1 MHAYTE
7 LLKPEVV
14 THLEL
19 IPGRNKG
26 EVLLFAVKGGSL
38 IQVYELSDHDA
49 PKWIAEYPLQG
60 QVVRFEQ
67 LSNHELLVAFKPARM
82 VVMKFNYSKR
92 LLETQSM
99 HYYEHAAVN
108 HPNFGTT
115 ADHENKMSVDTLN
128 SNVLFWFQ
136 PQIAACVQPK
146 MPDPIYSQGDASS
159 ELQSEL
165 FSPIGLAANLDVA
178 SIVDLE
184 YLNAFSEPTL
194 GVLACNTVNWAG
206 LEATRGENTNSLF
219 LVAQKPTLNPHD
231 LRFRGSMVAKIDNL
245 SRYYTRIKSLK
256 GNEANIIGILI
267 GSTGLG
273 LLTIDMEIV
282 EVLKN
287 SDWCFEKCV
296 IEQMDN
302 SAGIYIALQDGT
314 QILLDI
320 KRRTFTDI
328 TLPKE
333 DPSSKNVLCYPTAI
347 SLCNGFMAV
356 SSRLSGVQIYNYEAH
371 SMSKPSGHSKKESV
385 KSSGV
390 DNSTGL
396 HEMYSLHELYASP
409 PQSPPCTDALKKD
422 SGADTVSPQSETTL
436 NVSIT
441 TKYLLPTLGPIS
453 SVTRIDDGL
462 ACTTDAGLVIV
473 DQKMT
478 LDVYD
483 RFRPQIELDPGNF
496 WIVDSNGKRL
506 LVANVQVPVS
516 KIEEQDEGAYDNS
529 EKKREQRNHESK
541 RRKTDE
547 DPSSVLKLVFRDLSV
562 SEDGEPVEIP
572 ESLNQE
578 EKITSVLADAQ
589 YIYIVQPHQIV
600 KLNPSNLEFIEK
612 HALPVRSKAESAELS
627 GSRILVRFEKTSQII
642 DCDTLKPLR
651 LKNKAAG
658 TAITSI
664 SSAHLATMEPSQGL
678 LQIHSF
684 STGAEQK
691 YDVSDL
697 GEFLEPTESPSSTED
712 LPEYFSVYVLT
723 YGRTEFVGIHSDRV
737 FTVYE
742 ITDDSNLVK
751 RHTVPF
757 AVNRS
762 PIWLPKTEIL
772 VFPGRNPHVLVKSD
786 QTAFE
791 CHQLKT
797 RSDKLVDAIQYID
810 KKMILLDETNK
821 LHFCMLD
828 PEIDY
833 LSNSLPLQHIRLPNQ
848 LVMPALI
855 TFNDDTGTI
864 IVGAN
869 EVVALEAPEEP
880 EVSQGEDP
888 TTEDQ
893 PRDEQES
900 SSGNDSEPIN
910 GSGEIAEGENQNDET
925 REEDNPEN
933 YDEHAEGE
941 EEEDEDMEAPE
952 EEKFASHKGR
962 IYAISLYSR
971 KFQDPVL
978 ELDETLLSMQV
989 LYPSTRFEK
998 TPKQILAVGTS
1009 NDAIETEQT
1018 NGHIRLYGIKEELSM
1033 ASVDGDEYEEEEF
1046 DLVFSEYASEL
1057 LRGPVSAI
1065 FELMDY
1071 VVIAHGQQIKVYD
1084 YVQGLVPVGFFQTH
1098 PYMQDLKCMRN
1109 LVVLG
1114 EKLHPPRLVNFALQ
1128 PRRLDLLGSADSLTR
1143 GNGLSP
1149 TCSIETISSEERGD
1163 LVVVYATEDG
1173 RIQLFSYD
1181 PENPASLGGQRLV
1194 PYRSFFTGHKC
1205 VAMCQ
1210 SEAGNSGD
1218 ILAFGATVDGSVFSV
1233 RPLSEAQFR
1242 ALYLLTQQMMEKEPN
1257 YANLNPRMHRA
1268 YFEPHSAA
1276 GPGTASTGSET
1287 PASQLIDINYAQR
1300 FWAIPRGKQLAY
1312 TRSLGYDGL
1321 RKVQMALNGEGRDP
1335 MRMQYRD

>member
-19 IPGRNKG
+19 IPGPHEG

-38 IQVYELSDHDA
+38 IQVYELSNQDK
-49 PKWIAEYPLQG
+49 PKWIAEFPLQG

-67 LSNHELLVAFKPARM
+67 LSNHQLLVAFKPARM
-82 VVMKFNYSKR
+82 VVLKFNYTKR

-146 MPDPIYSQGDASS
+146 MPDPIYSQGDTNC

-165 FSPIGLAANLDVA
+165 FSPIGLAANLGVA

-194 GVLACNTVNWAG
+194 GVLASNTANWAG
-206 LEATRGENTNSLF
+206 LEGVRGENTNSLF
-219 LVAQKPTLNPHD
+219 LVAHKPTLNPHD
-231 LRFRGSMVAKIDNL
+231 LRFRGSLVARIDNL

-273 LLTIDMEIV
+273 LLTIDMEVV

-287 SDWCFEKCV
+287 SEWCFEKCA

-302 SAGIYIALQDGT
+302 SAGIYIALQSGT

-328 TLPKE
+328 TLPQE
-333 DPSSKNVLCYPTAI
+333 SSHSKNPLLYPTAI

-356 SSRLSGVQIYNYEAH
+356 SSRLSGIQVYNYEAQ
-371 SMSKPSGHSKKESV
+371 SMSKPSGHSNKNTLR
-385 KSSGV
+385 SSDAGEKV
-390 DNSTGL
+390 SLDKL
-396 HEMYSLHELYASP
+396 YSLQDLYASP
-409 PQSPPCTDALKKD
+409 PQSPPP
-422 SGADTVSPQSETTL
+422 GADSSSDVKNDSAETPATTL
-436 NVSIT
+436 NVNIT
-441 TKYLLPTLGPIS
+441 PKYLLPTLGPIS
-453 SVTRIDDGL
+453 SITRIDDGL

-473 DQKMT
+473 DQKMR

-483 RFRPQIELDPGNF
+483 KFRPQIELEPGNF

-506 LVANVQVPVS
+506 LIANAQIPVS
-516 KIEEQDEGAYDNS
+516 RAEEHDEDTHEDNNNHEHDD
-529 EKKREQRNHESK
+529 EKQTNPESK
-541 RRKTDE
+541 RRKTE
-547 DPSSVLKLVFRDLSV
+547 EEPVSELKLVFRDLSV
-562 SEDGEPVEIP
+562 SEDGEPVDIP
-572 ESLNQE
+572 ESLNQQ
-578 EKITSVLADAQ
+578 EKIISVLVDSQ

-600 KLNPSNLEFIEK
+600 KLSPVSMEFIEK
-612 HALPVRSKAESAELS
+612 HALPVKSKAQSAELS
-627 GSRILVRFEKTSQII
+627 DSKILVRFEKTSQVI
-642 DCDTLKPLR
+642 DCDTLKPMRLR
-651 LKNKAAG
+651 NKAAG

-664 SSAHLATMEPSQGL
+664 SSSHLATIESSQGL
-678 LQIHSF
+678 LQIHPF
-684 STGAEQK
+684 STGSDHK
-691 YDVSDL
+691 YDISDL
-697 GEFLEPTESPSSTED
+697 GEFLQPTESPSSTELP
-712 LPEYFSVYVLT
+712 LPEYFSVYALT
-723 YGRTEFVGIHSDRV
+723 YSQTNFIGIHCDRI

-742 ITDDSNLVK
+742 LTDESNLIK

-762 PIWLPKTEIL
+762 PIWLPTTEIL
-772 VFPGRNPHVLVKSD
+772 LFPSRNPHVLVKSD

-810 KKMILLDETNK
+810 KKFIFLDDTNK

-828 PEIDY
+828 PEIDH
-833 LSNSLPLQHIRLPNQ
+833 LSNSLPMQHIMLPNQ
-848 LVMPALI
+848 LIMPALI

-869 EVVALEAPEEP
+869 ELVAPEEDEEP
-880 EVSQGEDP
+880 VEAETKSEAEPDGEEP
-888 TTEDQ
+888 KSKEDA
-893 PRDEQES
+893 
-900 SSGNDSEPIN
+900 EPN
-910 GSGEIAEGENQNDET
+910 GSAENPDDENQDDEAYN
-925 REEDNPEN
+925 EEEN
-933 YDEHAEGE
+933 YDAHAEE
-941 EEEDEDMEAPE
+941 NEDEDMDMQDPE
-952 EEKFASHKGR
+952 EIKFPSHKGR
-962 IYAISLYSR
+962 VYAMSLYSR
-971 KFQDPVL
+971 KFQESVL

-1009 NDAIETEQT
+1009 KDAVETEQT
-1018 NGHIRLYGIKEELSM
+1018 NGHIRLFGIKEELSM
-1033 ASVDGDEYEEEEF
+1033 SSNDGDEYEEEEF

-1071 VVIAHGQQIKVYD
+1071 VAIAHGQQIKVYD

-1098 PYMQDLKCMRN
+1098 PYMQDLKCIRN

-1114 EKLHPPRLVNFALQ
+1114 EKLHPPRLVNFSLQ

-1149 TCSIETISSEERGD
+1149 TCSVETISSEERGD
-1163 LVVVYATEDG
+1163 LYIVYATEDG
-1173 RIQLFSYD
+1173 RIQLFSFD

-1194 PYRSFFTGHKC
+1194 PHRSFFTGHKC
-1205 VAMCQ
+1205 VSLCQ
-1210 SEAGNSGD
+1210 SEVGNSGD
-1218 ILAFGATVDGSVFSV
+1218 ILAFGATIDGSVFSV
-1233 RPLSEAQFR
+1233 RPLSESQFR

-1276 GPGTASTGSET
+1276 GPGTASTGSDT

-1300 FWAIPRGKQLAY
+1300 FWSIPRGKQLAY

-1321 RKVQMALNGEGRDP
+1321 RKVQMALNSEGRDP
-1335 MRMQYRD
+1335 TRMQY